1 METSQKVSKMH
12 MKTTSWDSH
21 SNLKRSGKGCSF
33 FSSFSLC
40 LATCFSLVK
49 FQNYFCD
56 LARVEKKQRFTKFDI
71 SDLKVMIHVSF
82 NNVLL
87 YAILI
92 LFEYINQSMINN
104 KCKYTDTSRDFI
116 DCNVF
121 FIKPTET
128 LQFYLVHVSYMK
140 VILAKLL

>member
-1 METSQKVSKMH
+1 
-12 MKTTSWDSH
+12 
-21 SNLKRSGKGCSF
+21 
-33 FSSFSLC
+33 
-40 LATCFSLVK
+40 
-49 FQNYFCD
+49 
-56 LARVEKKQRFTKFDI
+56 
-71 SDLKVMIHVSF
+71 MIHVSF

-140 VILAKLL
+140 VILEKLL